1 MRAGDLR
8 RRVTIQQKSVT
19 RDTYGAEVISWTD
32 VATVWA
38 SVEDLSGRELYDA
51 ERITT
56 EVTTRIRI
64 RYRAGITTDMR
75 AVYGARVF
83 NIRAVLDTEG
93 RKRELQLL
101 VAEVTA

>member
-19 RDTYGAEVISWTD
+19 RDTYGAEVVSWTD

-56 EVTTRIRI
+56 EVTTRIRM

-75 AVYGARVF
+75 AVYGARTF
-83 NIRAVLDTEG
+83 NIRAVLDPEG

-101 VAEVTA
+101 VAEVTT